1 MKELLTGIVHPVSK
15 NGGHDEG
22 HKYEGGSGNTYNRI
36 VRAFRLTMS
45 DKLSL
50 GLFDKLRSFIF

>member
-1 MKELLTGIVHPVSK
+1 MRGYRYRFRSGVR
-15 NGGHDEG
+15 NEG
-22 HKYEGGSGNTYNRI
+22 DKYEGGSGNTYDRI